1 MRKRWMKIG
10 LISKMFLL
18 LWVLFSL
25 SACGMLSR
33 LTRKGGTLFNV
44 ELKTDEPN
52 VEEVTDNAV
61 KILQNRLNAFGA
73 DGEVRKTLPNRIEIK
88 IYGDA
93 DIQRIKEI
101 LLAESR
107 FELRKVVTSPYPAP
121 IQTFPSK
128 EAAIQ
133 SLGGT
138 IPSNRKILPYAEQ
151 SFDESAKQWI
161 IVENPSIVDGREL
174 RDASPFTS
182 TDLEGN
188 YQIFFTLTPS
198 GAQKFGEW
206 TGKNINNYL
215 AIVLNDEVKSAPFIK
230 SQIFDAGEITGRFT
244 KQSAEDLALIMKSG
258 YLPATFQL
266 IDEKKFE

>member
-1 MRKRWMKIG
+1 MKIV
-10 LISKMFLL
+10 LVSKTLL
-18 LWVLFSL
+18 LFLVLICL
-25 SACGMLSR
+25 VACGTLSR
-33 LTRKGGTLFNV
+33 FTHKGGTLLNI

-61 KILQNRLNAFGA
+61 KILQNRLNAFGV
-73 DGEVRKTLPNRIEIK
+73 DGEVQKTLPNRIEIK
-88 IYGDA
+88 IYGDS
-93 DIQRIKEI
+93 DVQRLKEI

-107 FELRKVVTSPYPAP
+107 FELRKVVTPPTPQP

-128 EAAIQ
+128 EAAVQ

-138 IPSNRKILPYAEQ
+138 IPSNRKILPYAER

-188 YQIFFTLTPS
+188 YQIFFTLTPA

-215 AIVLNDEVKSAPFIK
+215 AIVLNDEV
-230 SQIFDAGEITGRFT
+230 
-244 KQSAEDLALIMKSG
+244 
-258 YLPATFQL
+258 
-266 IDEKKFE
+266 

>member
-1 MRKRWMKIG
+1 MKIG
-10 LISKMFLL
+10 LISKTLL
-18 LWVLFSL
+18 LFLILICLV
-25 SACGMLSR
+25 ACGTLSR
-33 LTRKGGTLFNV
+33 FTRKGGTLFNV
-44 ELKTDEPN
+44 ELKTDESH

-61 KILQNRLNAFGA
+61 KILQNRLNALGV

-88 IYGDA
+88 IYGDL
-93 DIQRIKEI
+93 DVQRLKEI

-107 FELRKVVTSPYPAP
+107 FELRKVVTSPYPQP

-128 EAAIQ
+128 EAATQ

-138 IPSNRKILPYAEQ
+138 IPSNRKILSYAERA
-151 SFDESAKQWI
+151 DNDSAKQWI

-174 RDASPFTS
+174 RDASAYTETES
-182 TDLEGN
+182 NGN
-188 YQIFFTLTPS
+188 YQIIFTLTPA
-198 GAQKFGEW
+198 GAQKFGDW

-215 AIVLNDEVKSAPFIK
+215 AIVLNDEVTSVPYIRG
-230 SQIFDAGEITGRFT
+230 QIFDTGQIDGRFT

-266 IDEKKFE
+266 IDEKKFD